1 MAVRRQI
8 IQETQIYHFR
18 PEKLRIGGELV
29 KKGKVSSTK
38 TTVLGNKFPKG
49 GIPVSLL
56 RWPSFSDTIV
66 RYFEPDWGIPSKREG
81 GRRKKMKKGKKGGN
95 GERWRRGKGRRKK
108 VKKGKERDGKE
119 DWKGHVSSSDIFI
132 TAMFQRGAL
141 LNPDMREII
150 FQQMLTTELTIYKH
164 YLHGMGEVMAIIANQ
179 TVTRMRNFQ

>member
-8 IQETQIYHFR
+8 IQETQIYHFL

-66 RYFEPDWGIPSKREG
+66 RKVPLS
-81 GRRKKMKKGKKGGN
+81 
-95 GERWRRGKGRRKK
+95 RGKH
-108 VKKGKERDGKE
+108 
-119 DWKGHVSSSDIFI
+119 WQLQIFG
-132 TAMFQRGAL
+132 FPR
-141 LNPDMREII
+141 
-150 FQQMLTTELTIYKH
+150 
-164 YLHGMGEVMAIIANQ
+164 
-179 TVTRMRNFQ
+179 